1 MNRYQRHIQLD
12 DFGAESQIK
21 LAEARVLVIGAGGL
35 GCPVLMQ
42 LAAMGVG
49 CLGIVDG
56 DKVEWTNLHRQLLY
70 KENHIGLPKAE
81 VAGEVIK
88 SMNHEVKIE
97 VFPVFIHE
105 KNIFSIIEDFDIIV
119 DGTDQIFTRYLIND
133 ACLAANK
140 PWVYG
145 AVYQYEGQISI
156 FNILGE
162 GNRNYRDLFPEPD
175 KNLNSVSC
183 NEAGVLGLVPNLI
196 GLLMT
201 NEVVKWIVGAE
212 GLLSGKL
219 LHYQVKNNRQHI
231 FNIQKI
237 ENNSVVPDKKTVENT
252 DYIRLCQPDSLK
264 RTNDWFKKLNE
275 NPKAILVDVR
285 EKEEEPSLNNIPHKH
300 IPMSVLEKNQNSFDR
315 FDEIIFVCLSG
326 SRSRQA
332 VLWAKNNLPDKSV
345 YHVEGGV
352 FEIIEMYQNV

>member
-12 DFGAESQIK
+12 DFGAESQKK
-21 LAEARVLVIGAGGL
+21 LAATRVLVVGAGGL

-70 KENHIGLPKAE
+70 NEKHIGLPKAE

-88 SMNHEVKIE
+88 SMNAEVKVE

-133 ACLAANK
+133 ACLAAKK

-145 AVYQYEGQISI
+145 AVYQYEGQVSV

-162 GNRNYRDLFPEPD
+162 GNRSYRDLFPEPN
-175 KNLNSVSC
+175 KNLSAVSC

-201 NEVVKWIVGAE
+201 NEVVKWIVGSE

-252 DYIRLCQPDSLK
+252 DYIRLCRPDSLK
-264 RTNDWFKKLNE
+264 RTNDWFKKLTE

-285 EKEEEPSLNNIPHKH
+285 EKGEEPSLEQH
-300 IPMSVLEKNQNSFDR
+300 S
-315 FDEIIFVCLSG
+315 
-326 SRSRQA
+326 A
-332 VLWAKNNLPDKSV
+332 
-345 YHVEGGV
+345 
-352 FEIIEMYQNV
+352 